1 MDRIDINKQLFEKL
15 VDKRTRLSENIK
27 VDKKFVI
34 DLDKQIGRIL
44 DLNTAR
50 TVECLD
56 EFRVTRSEPKAPRK
70 SIDPVK
76 LIALGV
82 PPSIIQ
88 QATVFGKEGKPGVV
102 ITKLRGSKEE
112 AINDEEFGIDGDF

>member
-1 MDRIDINKQLFEKL
+1 MDRININKDLFEAL
-15 VDKRTRLSENIK
+15 VDKRAELSEDIK
-27 VDKKFVI
+27 TKKKLI
-34 DLDKQIGRIL
+34 NSYDTQIGNIL
-44 DLNTAR
+44 DLNSAR
-50 TVECLD
+50 TVVVEDL
-56 EFRVTRSEPKAPRK
+56 RVTRSEPKAPRK

-82 PPSIIQ
+82 SPSVIQ

-112 AINDEEFGIDGDF
+112 AANDEEFSIDGDF